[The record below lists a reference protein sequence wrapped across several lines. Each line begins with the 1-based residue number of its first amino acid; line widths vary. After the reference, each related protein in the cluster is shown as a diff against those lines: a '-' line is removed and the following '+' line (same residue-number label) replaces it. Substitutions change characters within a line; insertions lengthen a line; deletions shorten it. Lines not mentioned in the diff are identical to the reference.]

1 MTTSPEQPPSSTPPS
16 PGDRTPVDHT
26 GSRTPDAASSI
37 PPTAGTPAGSSGRPT
52 RVDPRGPRFGAAIT
66 SVLLLATIALDLQGL
81 RTAAL
86 VLLAVLVALFAWGAF
101 AGVGRHPWGQL
112 FQKVVRP
119 RLSPPSELED
129 AAPPT
134 FAQGVGLLVTGVG
147 LVLALVGV
155 PHAVVVSAAI
165 AFLAAFLNA
174 AFGLCLGCQLYVL
187 LLRAGLVGRGRSRA
201 A

>member
-1 MTTSPEQPPSSTPPS
+1 MTTSPDHPS
-16 PGDRTPVDHT
+16 PSPSPPGDPQPLDR
-26 GSRTPDAASSI
+26 AAERAAD
-37 PPTAGTPAGSSGRPT
+37 PAAQTQRPAGTSARTGGRPT

-66 SVLLLATIALDLQGL
+66 SVLLLMTIALDLQGL
-81 RTAAL
+81 RIAAL

-101 AGVGRHPWGQL
+101 AGVGRHPWGLL
-112 FQKVVRP
+112 FQKAVRP

-147 LVLALVGV
+147 LVLALIGV
-155 PHAVVVSAAI
+155 PHALVVSAAI

-187 LLRAGLVGRGRSRA
+187 LLRAGVVGRGRPRA